1 MNELSPGVYWWTT
14 PHPEYRTS
22 AEEVACYALTAPEG
36 LALVDPLLPDGPAG
50 DALLDRLD
58 DLAQAAPRI
67 DLLVT
72 IPYHTRSVESLWRRW
87 QAMVETRIW
96 GHPLVRKRFADPGT
110 PLEQIDSGTPLGPL
124 ARAFAI
130 GKPRRSE
137 TPLYFPPRRAL
148 AFGDTVVGMPDG
160 SLRIWVQGRVEPAW
174 YRERFL
180 PTLQPLT
187 ALDVADV
194 LVTHGPAVIGDGRR
208 ALRSALEAPPV
219 TRYW

>member
-1 MNELSPGVYWWTT
+1 
-14 PHPEYRTS
+14 
-22 AEEVACYALTAPEG
+22 
-36 LALVDPLLPDGPAG
+36 
-50 DALLDRLD
+50 
-58 DLAQAAPRI
+58 
-67 DLLVT
+67 
-72 IPYHTRSVESLWRRW
+72 
-87 QAMVETRIW
+87 
-96 GHPLVRKRFADPGT
+96 
-110 PLEQIDSGTPLGPL
+110 
-124 ARAFAI
+124 
-130 GKPRRSE
+130 
-137 TPLYFPPRRAL
+137 
-148 AFGDTVVGMPDG
+148 MPDG